1 MEILQRLGTRNYIK
15 VKSKLFKGKINI
27 TSTFF
32 SVPANKKLTFMY
44 LANDVIQTSKK
55 KGPEFGKAFES
66 SLGKAF
72 RHIAE
77 ACNDEKTINSLE
89 RILNIW
95 GERGVYEANSIQDF
109 RKYLHTKPAE
119 AVVPEEKK
127 KRKSESNTP
136 PSKKPKTSS
145 SSTPPVKERIKSET
159 IEVNGKVETHVTLS
173 PKIPTG
179 EPPEAEELI
188 KALVDLEN
196 SPSSDAVIRE
206 RIANIPPIVSEV
218 SLLSTVADKE
228 AGEKLVKQVN
238 DAVILLNDYNA
249 RLSAE
254 MIDRKKL
261 ANMLKDFEVEQRELL
276 AQAEQRLQVI
286 FNAFQ
291 KILKFYLIK
300 FLFFQEYNTKLQK
313 VKEVQREIRGHLHNL
328 PDLTQLPDVT
338 GGLAPLPSAGD
349 LFNVH

>member
-1 MEILQRLGTRNYIK
+1 
-15 VKSKLFKGKINI
+15 
-27 TSTFF
+27 
-32 SVPANKKLTFMY
+32 MY

-72 RHIAE
+72 RHISE
-77 ACNDEKTINSLE
+77 ACNDEKTKNSLE

-95 GERGVYEANSIQDF
+95 GERGVYETNSIQDF
-109 RKYLHTKPAE
+109 RKYLHTKPVETVA
-119 AVVPEEKK
+119 VPEEKK
-127 KRKSESNTP
+127 KRKSEANTP
-136 PSKKPKTSS
+136 PPKKPKTSS

-173 PKIPTG
+173 PKISTG

-286 FNAFQ
+286 LLLF
-291 KILKFYLIK
+291 LKKFKFFLII
-300 FLFFQEYNTKLQK
+300 FSSFQEYNTKLQK

-338 GGLAPLPSAGD
+338 GGLMPLPSAGD

>member
-1 MEILQRLGTRNYIK
+1 
-15 VKSKLFKGKINI
+15 
-27 TSTFF
+27 
-32 SVPANKKLTFMY
+32 MY

-55 KGPEFGKAFES
+55 KGPEFGKAFEL

-72 RHIAE
+72 RHIAD

-109 RKYLHTKPAE
+109 RKFLHTKHTETA
-119 AVVPEEKK
+119 VPEEKK

-136 PSKKPKTSS
+136 PPKKPKTSTSS
-145 SSTPPVKERIKSET
+145 SSTTPVKERIKSET

-173 PKIPTG
+173 PKIPAG

-188 KALVDLEN
+188 KSLLELEN

-218 SLLSTVADKE
+218 SLLSTVEDKE

-254 MIDRKKL
+254 MVDRKKL
-261 ANMLKDFEVEQRELL
+261 ADMLKDFEVEQRELL

-286 FNAFQ
+286 
-291 KILKFYLIK
+291 L
-300 FLFFQEYNTKLQK
+300 LFKQIY
-313 VKEVQREIRGHLHNL
+313 
-328 PDLTQLPDVT
+328 
-338 GGLAPLPSAGD
+338 
-349 LFNVH
+349 